1 LTTSENILISKP
13 ENQPHP
19 TPTSLSKMKTNPIS
33 RILKT
38 KVTMKTLGKAAAR
51 LKELALQLSPN

>member
-1 LTTSENILISKP
+1 
-13 ENQPHP
+13 
-19 TPTSLSKMKTNPIS
+19 MKTNPIS